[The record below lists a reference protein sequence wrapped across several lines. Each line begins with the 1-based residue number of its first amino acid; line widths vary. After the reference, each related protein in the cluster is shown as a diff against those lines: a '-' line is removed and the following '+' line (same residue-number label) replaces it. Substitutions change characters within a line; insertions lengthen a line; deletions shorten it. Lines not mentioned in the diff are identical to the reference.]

1 VPNLDVSNSVFWV
14 RLSVENKSNETQLC
28 IDLKQPSLDEV
39 SFYFPTSDG
48 YYASELLSDRV
59 PISARDIQ
67 FQNYTFRLNIS
78 NNQTKTIYL
87 KVKSG
92 DQIQLPV
99 AVGTVSQV
107 TSNHQQKDFWFG
119 IYSGIFLAMVITS
132 ILIYYRTK
140 EKGYLHYVGYVL
152 ILYLTQ
158 ANFQGYTL
166 RLFWSWAPDFE
177 RYSVFVLSAL
187 VGIVGIVFIANYI
200 QSNRYARWSDKYFK
214 FAIFNYSLVIVIS
227 LLGSYNFAYNILQA
241 NASMVALFILFVTY
255 KVWKQ
260 GNRQAGNLLLAW
272 GVFLFGIVVF
282 VVKDFGLVPYNW
294 FTYNIMTMGSAVE
307 GLLLSFGLSDKI
319 NQFKKEK
326 ELSQERMISVMKEN
340 QSLIEQQNIKL
351 EAMVHERTQDLERA
365 NDDLSATLNDLK
377 MTQKQLLES
386 EKLASLGQMTA
397 GIAHEINNPI
407 NFVSSNIQPL
417 KRDVSDILTLLDEY
431 AQVSDLE
438 QMREKLPTLQK
449 RYKDLDIDYLKR
461 EIDMLLHGIEEGSRR
476 TAEIVRGL
484 RIFSRMDR
492 DALVTASINECL
504 GSTLVVMKSV
514 TKGEVTLVRE
524 MQDDLPA
531 IDCYPGKLNQ
541 VFMNIINNA
550 VQATKLPGRTTADR
564 QVTIKTFLREDNVC
578 ISVTDNGCGI
588 PEDVRSKIFD
598 PFFTTKGVGEGTG
611 LGLSIAMGIINEHHG
626 RIEVSSEPNKGTE
639 FLIILP
645 RKMAMS
651 KAA

>member
-1 VPNLDVSNSVFWV
+1 MFIYNGFLAVSTKDLDYVYYIFYIFSVGLTQVVLFGYGDKYLWPNSSW
-14 RLSVENKSNETQLC
+14 LSQHCVYLLGALSGLGTIFFVIRFIK
-28 IDLKQPSLDEV
+28 IAH
-39 SFYFPTSDG
+39 YAPT
-48 YYASELLSDRV
+48 
-59 PISARDIQ
+59 IHKI
-67 FQNYTFRLNIS
+67 
-78 NNQTKTIYL
+78 L
-87 KVKSG
+87 KVY
-92 DQIQLPV
+92 IALEV
-99 AVGTVSQV
+99 AAILLAVLGYFNASYNLINFNAA
-107 TSNHQQKDFWFG
+107 TS
-119 IYSGIFLAMVITS
+119 
-132 ILIYYRTK
+132 
-140 EKGYLHYVGYVL
+140 L
-152 ILYLTQ
+152 ILLV
-158 ANFQGYTL
+158 AAIKAARQGF
-166 RLFWSWAPDFE
+166 R
-177 RYSVFVLSAL
+177 SA
-187 VGIVGIVFIANYI
+187 
-200 QSNRYARWSDKYFK
+200 K
-214 FAIFNYSLVIVIS
+214 FF
-227 LLGSYNFAYNILQA
+227 
-241 NASMVALFILFVTY
+241 
-255 KVWKQ
+255 
-260 GNRQAGNLLLAW
+260 LLAW
-272 GVFLFGIVVF
+272 TIFLVSVTLYAF
-282 VVKDFGLVPYNW
+282 KDFGILPYNY
-294 FTYNIMTMGSAVE
+294 FTVYALPFGSAIE
-307 GLLLSFGLSDKI
+307 GILLSFALADKI
-319 NQFKKEK
+319 NTFKKDK
-326 ELSQERMISVMKEN
+326 EDSQERMISVMKEN